1 MKEGSIAVCVF
12 IAVAFFCEWISVK
25 VDGADASFATLHGA
39 AKLIEFCV
47 APTMG
52 FVAAYSYSDI
62 KRSQVISVVIVI
74 HTLFEFIAFKNQWVF
89 YVDANNIYH
98 RASLYWV
105 YIVVFSLS
113 SIYCFV
119 SVLNEERKYYAKFD
133 IVLVETLLF
142 LAFGIGIQMV
152 EPDIRVDYLSVAI
165 GNFLLYNHRCKMIF
179 QLDGLTHLLNRRCYE
194 KDIEKINSP
203 IIIFT
208 MDVNKF
214 KMINDTYGH
223 TAGDYYLKA
232 IADTI
237 RKIYGK
243 FGNCYRYGGDEFC
256 VILSKNLGEVEQLNN
271 TFITEIRKQQND
283 DDKGA

>member
-1 MKEGSIAVCVF
+1 MDLYTAIVLITAALLIITIIGVCTNRVISNKMKEGSIAVCVF

-62 KRSQVISVVIVI
+62 KRPQVISVVIVI

-98 RASLYWV
+98 RASLYLV

-119 SVLNEERKYYAKFD
+119 SVLNEERKYYAKF
-133 IVLVETLLF
+133 V
-142 LAFGIGIQMV
+142 
-152 EPDIRVDYLSVAI
+152 
-165 GNFLLYNHRCKMIF
+165 
-179 QLDGLTHLLNRRCYE
+179 
-194 KDIEKINSP
+194 
-203 IIIFT
+203 
-208 MDVNKF
+208 
-214 KMINDTYGH
+214 
-223 TAGDYYLKA
+223 
-232 IADTI
+232 

-283 DDKGA
+283 DDKVPNVSIGYAYYDGKEDYIQNVIEEADEMMYSNKN